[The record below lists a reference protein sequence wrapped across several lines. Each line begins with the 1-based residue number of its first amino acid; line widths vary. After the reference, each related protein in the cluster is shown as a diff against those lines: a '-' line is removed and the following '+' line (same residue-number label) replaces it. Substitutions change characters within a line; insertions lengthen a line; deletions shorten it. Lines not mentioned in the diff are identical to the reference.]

1 MKTLISWL
9 GDVYQRNG
17 YVAVLVAVAV
27 IVGLALLVASVGG
40 VSLVVLGCAAK
51 LPPVRDVPA
60 SAPAEGEGKA

>member
-9 GDVYQRNG
+9 ADVYQRNG

-40 VSLVVLGCAAK
+40 VKQEALVA
-51 LPPVRDVPA
+51 
-60 SAPAEGEGKA
+60 GE

>member
-1 MKTLISWL
+1 MLQRGVIEMKTLISWL

-40 VSLVVLGCAAK
+40 VSLGDVVAWIGGL
-51 LPPVRDVPA
+51 
-60 SAPAEGEGKA
+60 

>member
-40 VSLVVLGCAAK
+40 VILGDIVAWIGG
-51 LPPVRDVPA
+51 L
-60 SAPAEGEGKA
+60 